1 MMIVSGGAPTVAT
14 TMRLARIAPLATLQ
28 LAAAAQLVPIV
39 PILLLPFIIVAFV
52 VFAPLWGAALL
63 VLGVLRLIFWP
74 IERLLAA
81 LHVPGA
87 GEGSAALARANRWVS
102 TLGGLTERYAR
113 SHAGPP
119 TAAGESGARDDRVV

>member
-39 PILLLPFIIVAFV
+39 PILLLPFIIIAFV

-74 IERLLAA
+74 IERVLAA

-113 SHAGPP
+113 SHAPAEQGDGHVP
-119 TAAGESGARDDRVV
+119 